1 MSYSGDAAEQ
11 VVRLSLETGE
21 VAVKLAG
28 EGAKQLAILLYAILR
43 EQKKTKGKTRLTNM
57 LRSGKELKVFAVK
70 DSDLQLFCREAKK
83 YGVLYCVLKDRDA
96 TDGLT
101 DIMAR
106 AEDASKINRIFE
118 RFNLATVDMAE
129 VRREIEQSREAQQNA
144 APEAP
149 AAAEPMTEQA
159 VDDLLD
165 AMLSPPPEQEGD
177 LPIPE
182 RTAPEPEQDM
192 DEFLAAVLGASP
204 TREEGQTEN
213 PTEGRIEKSRQSEP
227 TSKPKEQTAPGTS
240 DPQERSRPS
249 VRKELNDI
257 KAEQRQ
263 KAEDK
268 ARGNTK
274 RQKPAQHKAP
284 PKKKSKKQ
292 KER

>member
-101 DIMAR
+101 DIMVR

-129 VRREIEQSREAQQNA
+129 VRQEIEQSREAQQNA

-149 AAAEPMTEQA
+149 AAAEPMTEQE

-227 TSKPKEQTAPGTS
+227 TSKPKEPTAPGTS
-240 DPQERSRPS
+240 DPQERSRRS
-249 VRKELNDI
+249 VRQELNDI

>member
-70 DSDLQLFCREAKK
+70 DTDLQLFCREAKK

-101 DIMAR
+101 DIMVR

-129 VRREIEQSREAQQNA
+129 IRSEIERSRAEQTADE
-144 APEAP
+144 PEAP
-149 AAAEPMTEQA
+149 AAAEPMTEQETEEF
-159 VDDLLD
+159 LD
-165 AMLSPPPEQEGD
+165 ALFSPVPEQEGE
-177 LPIPE
+177 LPAPE
-182 RTAPEPEQDM
+182 RTAPEQEM
-192 DEFLAAVLGASP
+192 DEFLEALLGPDPAK
-204 TREEGQTEN
+204 EEGQNQN
-213 PTEGRIEKSRQSEP
+213 PTEGRVAKSRQSEP
-227 TSKPKEQTAPGTS
+227 TSRPKEPTGAGIS

-249 VRKELNDI
+249 VRKELDEI
-257 KAEQRQ
+257 KAERRE
-263 KAEDK
+263 KAASSREQAK
-268 ARGNTK
+268 PTK
-274 RQKPAQHKAP
+274 GPKHLAPRTKYKPKRL
-284 PKKKSKKQ
+284 

>member
-101 DIMAR
+101 DIMVR

-129 VRREIEQSREAQQNA
+129 IRSEIERSRQEQQA
-144 APEAP
+144 EVPEAP
-149 AAAEPMTEQA
+149 AAAEPMTEQE

-165 AMLSPPPEQEGD
+165 AMFSPPPAQEGE
-177 LPIPE
+177 LPVPE
-182 RTAPEPEQDM
+182 RTAPEQDK
-192 DEFLAAVLGASP
+192 DEFLSL
-204 TREEGQTEN
+204 
-213 PTEGRIEKSRQSEP
+213 IH
-227 TSKPKEQTAPGTS
+227 
-240 DPQERSRPS
+240 
-249 VRKELNDI
+249 I
-257 KAEQRQ
+257 
-263 KAEDK
+263 
-268 ARGNTK
+268 
-274 RQKPAQHKAP
+274 
-284 PKKKSKKQ
+284 
-292 KER
+292 